1 MGEEI
6 KILKDGETQVIPKTT
21 SKAIMNSNKESIE
34 NDINL
39 INGSIETTAS
49 TLNTITDETGN
60 NISQNLSE
68 LQIIKSDLKEA
79 IIAKGVN
86 IPYGTIFQEYAGK
99 IGEIETGS
107 KLENVTVTCTSS
119 SSGFLPNN
127 GSLIYYMTLDQDEKK
142 ISLSYFS
149 IEKGLNIS
157 IQVLKNSQ
165 IYSQANAI
173 FEVTGNVIKT
183 PDSKVFAQGEGTI
196 QVA

>member
-1 MGEEI
+1 MSEEI
-6 KILKDGETQVIPKTT
+6 KTLKDGETQVIPKTT

-39 INGSIETTAS
+39 INGSIETTTS
-49 TLNTITDETGN
+49 TLNIITDETGN

-79 IIAKGVN
+79 IIAKGVD
-86 IPYGTIFQEYAGK
+86 IPYGTTFGEYAGK

-127 GSLIYYMTLDQDEKK
+127 GSLIYYMTLD
-142 ISLSYFS
+142 
-149 IEKGLNIS
+149 
-157 IQVLKNSQ
+157 
-165 IYSQANAI
+165 
-173 FEVTGNVIKT
+173 
-183 PDSKVFAQGEGTI
+183 
-196 QVA
+196 